1 MEHTV
6 GNVYTNSLTAMFNAL
21 ELYVGQR
28 WGLLRMM
35 TARLVVAV
43 AYSNAGLSGTK

>member
-28 WGLLRMM
+28 
-35 TARLVVAV
+35 
-43 AYSNAGLSGTK
+43 